1 VVLSTDEQKLYD
13 MGFHALR
20 PRELVSLVMLGEWK
34 NAAAGDRVLT
44 AGEPV
49 SSVCIAIAGT
59 VRVRQHERDVG
70 ELKPGDVIGTAMAL
84 VGGPSP
90 LDATF
95 TEPARY
101 ICWPL
106 SNIHAFI
113 DKRPELRVTLQGL
126 VNQDLAR
133 KLQSL
138 ASI

>member
-1 VVLSTDEQKLYD
+1 
-13 MGFHALR
+13 
-20 PRELVSLVMLGEWK
+20 MLGEWK

-95 TEPARY
+95 TKPARY